1 MPVPTRDKVV
11 ELLREPVRYA
21 GYDLEDVEVTQAGKK
36 SIVRV
41 IVDSDAGL
49 ALDAVVTLRR
59 SVSELLD
66 AEKSFGEAPYTLEV
80 TSPGVSRP
88 LTEPR
93 HWRRAQGRKVE
104 VELAGGEA
112 GDETI
117 IARIGRLH
125 AVVSGDGDGS
135 GDGEGVG
142 PEVDLV
148 LAGRSAKVGPEVRV
162 VALGDVANA
171 VVQVEFGRVDPR
183 ELELAGGVAAG
194 RETLGSVDLDATAE
208 ADAIEDKDGLADT
221 GEAAE
226 ENDK

>member
-11 ELLREPVRYA
+11 ELLREPVRHA
-21 GYDLEDVEVTQAGKK
+21 GYDLEDVEVAEAGKK

-49 ALDAVVTLRR
+49 PLDAIVELTRL
-59 SVSELLD
+59 VSDHLD

-104 VELAGGEA
+104 VVVSVASAEGTER
-112 GDETI
+112 ETVS
-117 IARIGRLH
+117 ARIGRLH
-125 AVVSGDGDGS
+125 GDD
-135 GDGEGVG
+135 
-142 PEVDLV
+142 EVDLV
-148 LAGRSAKVGPEVRV
+148 LAGKSAKVPPEVRR
-162 VALGDVANA
+162 VALAGVEKA
-171 VVQVEFGRVDPR
+171 VVQVEFGKIDPR
-183 ELELAGGVAAG
+183 ELELTGGVQAG
-194 RETLGSVDLDATAE
+194 RESTGTVDLDAI
-208 ADAIEDKDGLADT
+208 ADS

>member
-11 ELLREPVRYA
+11 ELLDEPIRHA
-21 GYDLEDVEVTQAGKK
+21 GYDLEDVEVTLAGKK

-49 ALDAVVTLRR
+49 ALDAIVTLTRL
-59 SVSELLD
+59 VSEHLD

-88 LTEPR
+88 LTAPR
-93 HWRRAQGRKVE
+93 HWRRARGRKVE
-104 VELAGGEA
+104 ATITVAGSEP
-112 GDETI
+112 ETVS
-117 IARIGRLH
+117 ARVGRLTDDV
-125 AVVSGDGDGS
+125 A
-135 GDGEGVG
+135 
-142 PEVDLV
+142 VDLV
-148 LAGRSAKVGPEVRV
+148 VPSKSAKVGPAIRTVPL
-162 VALGDVANA
+162 ADLTGA

-183 ELELAGGVAAG
+183 ELELTGGVPSG
-194 RETLGSVDLDATAE
+194 RETTGTVDLDATDSDGAGSGVD
-208 ADAIEDKDGLADT
+208 ADVDGDDDYDEDAVADS